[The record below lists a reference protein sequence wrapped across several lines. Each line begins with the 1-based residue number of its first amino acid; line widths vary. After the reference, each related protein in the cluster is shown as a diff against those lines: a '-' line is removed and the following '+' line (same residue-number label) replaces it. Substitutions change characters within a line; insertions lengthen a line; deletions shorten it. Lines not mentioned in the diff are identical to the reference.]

1 MSAARPH
8 RLTIV
13 TAIIGLALLLPSAT
27 FAAGSTRT
35 LSGTLVVAHGE
46 RITASGASE
55 PVWYDSLVTASG
67 KVTLSFKGTR
77 PAGFLNG
84 AKVRVSGTM
93 AGGTLAV
100 GRNKADASVQTVAAA
115 STGPRKLAVLLLKF
129 ADTDPEPYTVS
140 QAQGVIFGNANS
152 VANYFADES
161 YGLMTVTGDVFGY
174 FVISINTSA
183 CDYTD
188 IGNKARAAATAAG
201 VNLANY
207 TQIQYVHNFLSACG
221 WSGLAYVPG
230 QDSWLNQALGLR
242 VSAHE
247 LSHNFG
253 VHHASTMSCTVGG
266 VRVTLSAN
274 AADCSSSEYGDPF
287 SVMGGAQ
294 SYHTHN
300 QQLASMGW
308 ITGGNLQT
316 ITTGGNYSVGAAENV
331 NATAPRGVRV
341 PRGNGT
347 WFYLE
352 LRQPFGTQ
360 FDSFGAADPVVTGV
374 TIRLSY
380 DWTTIIQSQLLDTT
394 PATGSYWDAPLQS
407 GNSFYD
413 ALSGVTITTV
423 SVTGGVA
430 TVNVS
435 WGPDSIAPS
444 TPTNLVGTSTGTN
457 TARLTWSASTDNVGV
472 TITTVSVTGGVA
484 TVNVSWGPDSI
495 APSTPTNLVGTSTGT
510 NTTRLT
516 WSASTDNVGVAGYR
530 VSRNGGSPS
539 TVTSTS
545 YDDSGLTPGVTYT
558 YTVVAFDASGNS
570 SGTATKVW
578 TQPIPDTTS
587 PTQVTLTKATSKAKV
602 TLSWTASY
610 DLVGVAGYR
619 VYRNGVL
626 AATTTSRSWSEPIR
640 KGTTAY
646 YVVAFDAAGN
656 VSPNSNGQT
665 TVK

>member
-13 TAIIGLALLLPSAT
+13 TAIIGLALLVPSAT
-27 FAAGSTRT
+27 FASGSTRT

-55 PVWYDSLVTASG
+55 PVWYDSLVTNSG
-67 KVTLSFKGTR
+67 KVTLSFKGAR

-115 STGPRKLAVLLLKF
+115 ATGPRKLAVLLLKF
-129 ADTDPEPYTVS
+129 ADTGPEPYTVA

-152 VANYFADES
+152 VSNYFADES
-161 YGLMTVTGDVFGY
+161 YGLMTVSGDVFGY
-174 FVISINTSA
+174 FVISINTAA
-183 CDYTD
+183 CDYID

-287 SVMGGAQ
+287 SVMGSAQ
-294 SYHTHN
+294 TYHTHN

-316 ITTGGNYSVGAAENV
+316 ITTGGNYTVGAAENV
-331 NATAPRGVRV
+331 NATSPRGVRIS
-341 PRGNGT
+341 RGNGT

-352 LRQPFGTQ
+352 LRQALGTQ
-360 FDSFGAADPVVTGV
+360 FDNFGPSDPVVTGV
-374 TIRLSY
+374 TIRLSN

-394 PATGSYWDAPLQS
+394 PATGGYGDAPLQP

-413 ALSGVTITTV
+413 PLSGVTITTV

-444 TPTNLVGTSTGTN
+444 TPGSPQVASTGASA
-457 TARLTWSASTDNVGV
+457 ARFSWNASSDNL
-472 TITTVSVTGGVA
+472 A
-484 TVNVSWGPDSI
+484 
-495 APSTPTNLVGTSTGT
+495 
-510 NTTRLT
+510 
-516 WSASTDNVGVAGYR
+516 
-530 VSRNGGSPS
+530 
-539 TVTSTS
+539 
-545 YDDSGLTPGVTYT
+545 
-558 YTVVAFDASGNS
+558 
-570 SGTATKVW
+570 
-578 TQPIPDTTS
+578 
-587 PTQVTLTKATSKAKV
+587 
-602 TLSWTASY
+602 
-610 DLVGVAGYR
+610 VAGYR
-619 VYRNGVL
+619 VYRDSVYQG
-626 AATTTSRSWSEPIR
+626 TTTSTQWNDS
-640 KGTTAY
+640 GLTQLQTY
-646 YVVAFDAAGN
+646 LYGVVAFDAAGN
-656 VSPNSNGQT
+656 SSGTASTSFLVPVPDTTKPTASVLSGSVTKSKTSLSWTASFDAGGVTGYRIYRNGTLVATVAGTIRTWSEARQRLATNYYVVAFDTAGNFSPNSNT
-665 TVK
+665 YAAPTK